1 MAWKKIADKGDVP
14 TGGGKAFKIDG
25 KQIAIF
31 NSHLPRFCCSTQHMH
46 KTYSSSFLVGT

>member
-25 KQIAIF
+25 KQPQSVVLMHGNRVRSPAMEQLRNF
-31 NSHLPRFCCSTQHMH
+31 GAFENS
-46 KTYSSSFLVGT
+46 